1 MKKYALQTKSE
12 KFRIEMLK
20 DVRKLEKNLH
30 DKPIDMVQTLLNFK
44 Q

>member
-12 KFRIEMLK
+12 KFRFEILK
-20 DVRKLEKNLH
+20 DIRKSERNLH
-30 DKPIDMVQTLLNFK
+30 NELKDMVQTLLNFK